1 MFFTEVSTQ
10 THTVMPAEF
19 FPKSLYSTVI
29 ITRCFFTDSGIKDPP
44 CAFPDTKEIF
54 FLKHFF
60 SLPSSHTEVHPYNS
74 LAPET

>member
-44 CAFPDTKEIF
+44 CAFPDTK
-54 FLKHFF
+54 
-60 SLPSSHTEVHPYNS
+60 
-74 LAPET
+74 